1 MTKKIYQMN
10 IEEINQF
17 ITNLLPLKKLE
28 KDKFGEVFTHPT
40 LINHILD
47 LFPKHI
53 WTDPFKKWL
62 DPSVGTGFFMIFVYL
77 RLMNGLEKWEPNE
90 TKRSNHIIKNMLYM
104 VELNKYNCDIV
115 NQMFGSKVNL
125 FCGDFL
131 QDIKFHNTSNSLL
144 SFDCIIGNP
153 PFQDDYG
160 LTNKGKRIFGG
171 KSKLYERIFLKSYDI
186 LVKDGYLAFIVPDN
200 IFSGNGSESYRIL
213 IKNFIPFVSFNPS
226 NQSFFPSIQQPI
238 CYFLLK
244 KNGLA
249 GLTTIENGKKPFQIK
264 LEDRPVNPIRDWT
277 LDTEKLIKKYVS
289 NERNDVVYN
298 RGKNI
303 ASYISSNKLT
313 KYPIVYTPS
322 KIIYINKSNLA
333 IGYGIKKAIIF
344 SISTNYAFKMD
355 YSGEYGIGPNTFY
368 IPFNTISQGKSLEKF
383 LKSDD
388 YKTMVIS
395 TKTSRQYLK
404 IALLEHLILTKILSF
419 KKVFKKTSKNRKKEN
434 KKNSKTRKQKK

>member
-1 MTKKIYQMN
+1 
-10 IEEINQF
+10 
-17 ITNLLPLKKLE
+17 
-28 KDKFGEVFTHPT
+28 
-40 LINHILD
+40 
-47 LFPKHI
+47 
-53 WTDPFKKWL
+53 L

-104 VELNKYNCDIV
+104 VELNKHNCDIV
-115 NQMFGSKVNL
+115 NQMFGSKANL

-131 QDIKFHNTSNSLL
+131 QDIKFHNISISLL

-160 LTNKGKRIFGG
+160 LTTKGKRIFGG

-186 LVKDGYLAFIVPDN
+186 LVNDGYLAFIVPDN

-298 RGKNI
+298 RGKNS

-313 KYPIVYTPS
+313 NYPIVYTPS
-322 KIIYINKSNLA
+322 KIIYTNKSNLA

-388 YKTMVIS
+388 YKTMVKS

-434 KKNSKTRKQKK
+434 KKNTKTRKQKK

>member
-1 MTKKIYQMN
+1 MTKKIYQMT

-17 ITNLLPLKKLE
+17 ITNLLPLKKFE

-40 LINHILD
+40 LINQILD

-53 WTDPFKKWL
+53 WSDPFKKWL
-62 DPSVGTGFFMIFVYL
+62 DPSVGTGFFMIIVYL
-77 RLMNGLEKWEPNE
+77 RLMKGLEKWEPNE
-90 TKRSNHIIKNMLYM
+90 NKRSKHIIQNMLFM
-104 VELNKYNCDIV
+104 VELNKNNCDIV
-115 NQMFGSKVNL
+115 VKMFGSKVNL

-131 QDIKFHNTSNSLL
+131 QDIQFHNTSNSVL
-144 SFDCIIGNP
+144 SFDYIIGNP

-160 LTNKGKRIFGG
+160 LTVKGKRIYGG

-200 IFSGNGSESYRIL
+200 IFSGNGSECYKTL
-213 IKNFIPFVSFNPS
+213 IKNLIPFVSFNPS
-226 NQSFFPSIQQPI
+226 NQTFFPDIQQPI

-244 KNGLA
+244 KNGKPDF
-249 GLTTIENGKKPFQIK
+249 TTIDNGENTFQIE

-277 LDTEKLIKKYVS
+277 LHTEKLIKKYVS
-289 NERNDVVYN
+289 NERNNVIYN
-298 RGKNI
+298 RGSSI
-303 ASYISSNKLT
+303 DSYKGT

-322 KIIYINKSNLA
+322 KIIYTNKSKLA

-344 SISTNYAFKMD
+344 SISTVNSFKMD

-368 IPFNTISQGKSLEKF
+368 IPFNTISQGKKLEKF
-383 LKSDD
+383 LNSND
-388 YKTMVIS
+388 YKTMVYS

-404 IALLEHLILTKILSF
+404 IALLEHLILTKIFSF
-419 KKVFKKTSKNRKKEN
+419 KKVFKKTYKNKNKEN
-434 KKNSKTRKQKK
+434 KKTRKQQK